1 MISEVVL
8 DTDGFYNKLR
18 KVNISKAYGCDGI
31 TPKEMEIVAK
41 EICCSIAHKGKMS
54 YSEGKYPTQW
64 KIGKFKLLHKGS
76 DSGECGN
83 YRPLTVLSIPVKI
96 NESIICDTN
105 DPYLNEVLQKNHWG
119 YRKGQSSES
128 LLLFLTETWKRPID
142 EGKVVVAI
150 LIDFKGL
157 STL

>member
-18 KVNISKAYGCDGI
+18 KVNISKAYGCEGI

-54 YSEGKYPTQW
+54 YDEGKYPTQW

-119 YRKGQSSES
+119 YR
-128 LLLFLTETWKRPID
+128 
-142 EGKVVVAI
+142 
-150 LIDFKGL
+150 
-157 STL
+157 

>member
-1 MISEVVL
+1 
-8 DTDGFYNKLR
+8 
-18 KVNISKAYGCDGI
+18 
-31 TPKEMEIVAK
+31 
-41 EICCSIAHKGKMS
+41 MS
-54 YSEGKYPTQW
+54 YYEGKYPTQW

-76 DSGECGN
+76 DSGEYGN
-83 YRPLTVLSIPVKI
+83 YRPLTVLSI

-128 LLLFLTETWKRPID
+128 LLLFLTESWKRPID
-142 EGKVVVAI
+142 EGKVAGAI
-150 LIDFKGL
+150 LIDFKRL